1 MSIFQLERILIGLFV
16 VILVCIAA
24 LGGYLWH
31 VEQQGVPAP
40 EVETPTGLAI
50 MEGTYA
56 CLERLDGTSTSE
68 CMPAIKLGGDAYA
81 LDLASVIAAGGEI
94 GFRVGEKIT
103 VGGIFTPIEEISSAQ
118 WSVYRVQGIM
128 KVEEVSRE

>member
-1 MSIFQLERILIGLFV
+1 MSIFQLERILIGFFV

-31 VEQQGVPAP
+31 VEQQGVPTPEIAAP
-40 EVETPTGLAI
+40 TDLAI

-56 CLERLDGTSTSE
+56 CLQRLDGTSTSE
-68 CMPAIKLGGDAYA
+68 CIPAIKLGGDFYA
-81 LDLASVIAAGGEI
+81 LDLATVIEAGGELRL
-94 GFRVGEKIT
+94 RVGENIT
-103 VGGIFTPIEEISSAQ
+103 VGGIFTPIEEISSDQ